1 LSSISSE
8 RENDFQQWENFMV
21 GSTVRRL
28 AQVTLI
34 VSNLSLAGT
43 AYAADTIKGQVLV
56 GRAPVAKSEVTVWEA
71 SPPAPKV
78 VDYDGVSLCNVG
90 NGSLRIGWL

>member
-1 LSSISSE
+1 
-8 RENDFQQWENFMV
+8 MV
-21 GSTVRRL
+21 GTAARRL

-34 VSNLSLAGT
+34 VSSVSLAGT

-71 SPPAPKV
+71 SPAASKKL
-78 VDYDGVSLCNVG
+78 GETKTQ
-90 NGSLRIGWL
+90 